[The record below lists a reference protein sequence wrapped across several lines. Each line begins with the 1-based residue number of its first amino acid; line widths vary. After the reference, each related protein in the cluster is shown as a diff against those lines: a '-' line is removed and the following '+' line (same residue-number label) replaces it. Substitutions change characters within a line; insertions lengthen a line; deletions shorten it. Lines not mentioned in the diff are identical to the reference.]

1 MMGIAIRISQTG
13 GPDVL
18 KAESITDAR
27 PGRSEVWIEQEAIG
41 VNVLDVT
48 QRNGSVPIPLP
59 SGLGLEAAGRVAAIG
74 PDVTNVAV
82 GDRVAYILGP
92 IGSYA
97 SGRLYPAQR
106 LVRLP
111 DELSAEDAA
120 TVLFKGITGH
130 YLLHST
136 YAVGSGTVVLLY
148 GVAGALGQIMAPWAK
163 SLGAFVIGVVSKEAS
178 IARAQAAGCDAV
190 LVWGACDL
198 PAEVAKFTDGQKAHV
213 VYDAI
218 GKLTFAA
225 SLDCLRPR
233 GMMVSFGA
241 SSGAPDPVAVG
252 TLNAKGS
259 LFLTRP
265 GLAAHA
271 TELGEYH
278 ERARSV
284 FSAVIS
290 GVMKPVA
297 WKTFPL
303 SEAAAAHAALE
314 SGKSEGA
321 VLLKP

>member
-1 MMGIAIRISQTG
+1 MSIAIRLTQTG

-18 KAESITDAR
+18 KVESVTKAQ
-27 PGRSEVWIEQEAIG
+27 PGPGEVWIEQEAIG
-41 VNVLDVT
+41 VNFLDVT
-48 QRNGSVPIPLP
+48 QRNGAVAIPLP
-59 SGLGLEAAGRVAAIG
+59 SGLGLEAAGCVAAIG

-82 GDRVAYILGP
+82 GERVAYILGP

-97 SGRLYPAQR
+97 SARLYPAQR

-120 TVLFKGITGH
+120 TVLFKGITAH

-136 YAVGSGTVVLLY
+136 YAVGLGTVVLLY
-148 GVAGALGQIMAPWAK
+148 GAAGALGQIMAPWAK

-178 IARAQAAGCDAV
+178 VARAQAAGCDAV

-198 PAEVAKFTDGQKAHV
+198 PAEVAKLTDGQKAHV
-213 VYDAI
+213 VYDGI

-233 GMMVSFGA
+233 GMMVSFGE
-241 SSGAPDPVAVG
+241 SSGAPDPIAVG

-265 GLAAHA
+265 GLGAHA

-278 ERARSV
+278 QRADAV
-284 FSAVIS
+284 FSAVTA
-290 GVMKPVA
+290 GVIKPAA
-297 WKTFPL
+297 WNVFPL
-303 SEAAAAHAALE
+303 SDAAAAHAALE
-314 SGKSEGA
+314 GGQSAGA
-321 VLLKP
+321 ILLKP